1 MIPYIQK
8 DYAYQAE
15 LDRAADRDYL
25 RDTAELT
32 AEDVV
37 ESLAGA
43 TDAQFMQFCELLA
56 STGDAE
62 IKHMVRLICAK
73 VIEKKVDEVVK

>member
-1 MIPYIQK
+1 MNPYIQK
-8 DYAYQAE
+8 DYAHQAE

-25 RDTAELT
+25 RDTIELD
-32 AEDVV
+32 AEDVA

-43 TDAQFMQFCELLA
+43 TDAQFMQFCGLLA
-56 STGDAE
+56 NTGDAE

-73 VIEKKVDEVVK
+73 AIERKVDEVAK